1 MRDDTRADVPD
12 ETGSEILDE
21 VTLRALIEHVP
32 ATVYIDRLD
41 ETGSNVYTS
50 PRLEAELGYTVQEWV
65 SDKELYA
72 KVLHPE
78 DRERILAEYRRTRD
92 TDEPFRA
99 EYRMIARDG
108 TVHWYLDEAAVIRDE
123 AGRPAYF
130 HGFLLDITERKR
142 AEEALRA
149 SEERFRGVTDAAT
162 DAIVSASGDGRV
174 RSWNRG
180 AERMFGWRA
189 DEIVGRPLTV
199 IMPERLRVLHEQG
212 LARVRQTGHSK
223 LAGSVVELVALHKDG
238 REFPIEL
245 SIGAWDSSDGPAFS
259 GVIRDITEQ
268 KQLAD
273 ALRSSE
279 EELRRQKQ
287 YVESLAEINPTAI
300 VTVDRDGS
308 VTSWNLAA
316 EELFGYSRDEAIGR
330 NLDDLVVGRE
340 DLRSQAVSYEEVLR
354 AGRFHTVT
362 QRARRDG
369 TLADVELIIVPVV
382 AEGEPTGYL
391 VIYHDISQLQRQKQ
405 YYQSLLEVSPTAIV
419 TTDPDH
425 KVTSWNPAAEK
436 LFGYTRKETIG
447 QDIDSLVA
455 NTEAVHHEAVRLN
468 RQTKEA
474 GQVQLT
480 TRRTRKDGSLV
491 DVDVRAAPI
500 RVGDELVGLYA
511 LYHDISELQRAREQA
526 ETATQAKSAF
536 LAMMSHEIR
545 TPMNAVIGMTGLLL
559 DTNLAPEQRS
569 YAEVIRGS
577 GEALMAVIDEILDF
591 SKIEA
596 GRLELERRPF
606 DLRSCVESALELVAA
621 SASGKGLDLAYLL
634 DRGLPGAIVG
644 DATRLRQILI
654 NLLNNAIK
662 FTDTGE
668 VVVSVDGEALESGEE
683 EIAREYK
690 LHFAVRDSGI
700 GIPPDRLSRLF
711 ESFSQVDASTTR
723 RYGGTG
729 LGLAISKRLSELMG
743 GTIWAESRVR
753 EGSAFH
759 FTIQAEQAP
768 TLAPVHEHG
777 APPQLHGRRVLIV
790 DDNATN
796 RHILVSQAESW
807 GMLARDTASPAQALE
822 WIRRGD
828 PFDLAIL
835 DMHMP
840 EMDGGTLAEEIRRY
854 RDAREL
860 PLVMLTSLG
869 SWGELR
875 GGVEFAASLTKPI
888 KPSQLYDTLMSVFG
902 ATPAGVQAPAPREG
916 PVEEPAEQRM
926 PLRILVA
933 EDNVVNQQ
941 LALLLLGKL
950 GYRADVTADGLAALQ
965 ALEREPYDVVLMDV
979 QMPTMDGLEA
989 TRRIHQQWS
998 EGQRPHVIAA
1008 TANAMQEEREACLA
1022 AGMDDYLPKPIRVEE
1037 LAAALSRCRP
1047 RVAPRPPA
1055 AARGAGVGAQ
1065 APPER
1070 EPLGQLGQPRS
1081 AGVLHPAALE
1091 RLVQTI
1097 GDDDPDLLAA
1107 LIDTFLRDVP
1117 RLVDSARQGLQ
1128 QGQADEVRRAAHT
1141 LKSNGAT
1148 FGATGFSE
1156 LSRQLESLARP
1167 GTLEGTAD
1175 LIARIEAEFERVRIA
1190 LETVRERGRP

>member
-245 SIGAWDSSDGPAFS
+245 SIGAWDSSD
-259 GVIRDITEQ
+259 
-268 KQLAD
+268 
-273 ALRSSE
+273 
-279 EELRRQKQ
+279 
-287 YVESLAEINPTAI
+287 
-300 VTVDRDGS
+300 
-308 VTSWNLAA
+308 
-316 EELFGYSRDEAIGR
+316 EASGR

-500 RVGDELVGLYA
+500 RVGGELVGLYA

-526 ETATQAKSAF
+526 EAATRAKSAF

-1037 LAAALSRCRP
+1037 LAAALGRCRP

-1055 AARGAGVGAQ
+1055 AAREAGVG
-1065 APPER
+1065 P
-1070 EPLGQLGQPRS
+1070 
-1081 AGVLHPAALE
+1081 
-1091 RLVQTI
+1091 
-1097 GDDDPDLLAA
+1097 
-1107 LIDTFLRDVP
+1107 
-1117 RLVDSARQGLQ
+1117 
-1128 QGQADEVRRAAHT
+1128 
-1141 LKSNGAT
+1141 
-1148 FGATGFSE
+1148 
-1156 LSRQLESLARP
+1156 
-1167 GTLEGTAD
+1167 
-1175 LIARIEAEFERVRIA
+1175 
-1190 LETVRERGRP
+1190 

>member
-1 MRDDTRADVPD
+1 MRDDGRADVPD
-12 ETGSEILDE
+12 TTGSAFLDE
-21 VTLRALIEHVP
+21 ATLRALIEHVP
-32 ATVYIDRLD
+32 VTVYIDRLD

-50 PRLEAELGYTVQEWV
+50 PRLESELGYTAQEWA

-108 TVHWYLDEAAVIRDE
+108 TVHWFHDEAAVIRDE
-123 AGRPAYF
+123 TGRPAYF
-130 HGFLLDITERKR
+130 HGFLLDITEQKKL
-142 AEEALRA
+142 AEALRR
-149 SEERFRGVTDAAT
+149 SEG
-162 DAIVSASGDGRV
+162 
-174 RSWNRG
+174 
-180 AERMFGWRA
+180 
-189 DEIVGRPLTV
+189 
-199 IMPERLRVLHEQG
+199 
-212 LARVRQTGHSK
+212 
-223 LAGSVVELVALHKDG
+223 
-238 REFPIEL
+238 
-245 SIGAWDSSDGPAFS
+245 
-259 GVIRDITEQ
+259 
-268 KQLAD
+268 
-273 ALRSSE
+273 
-279 EELRRQKQ
+279 ELRRQKQ
-287 YVESLAEINPTAI
+287 YVESLVEINPTAI

-330 NLDDLVVGRE
+330 NLDDLVVARE
-340 DLRSQAVSYEEVLR
+340 DLRREAVRYEQVLR

-369 TLADVELIIVPVV
+369 TLADVELIVVPVIE
-382 AEGEPTGYL
+382 EGEPTGYL

-425 KVTSWNPAAEK
+425 KVTSWNPAAVK
-436 LFGYTRKETIG
+436 LFGYTRKEAIG

-455 NTEAVHHEAVRLN
+455 NTEAVRPEAVRLN

-474 GQVQLT
+474 GQVRLT

-500 RVGDELVGLYA
+500 RVGDQLVGLYA
-511 LYHDISELQRAREQA
+511 LYHDVSELQRAREQA
-526 ETATQAKSAF
+526 EAATRAKSAF

-545 TPMNAVIGMTGLLL
+545 TPMNAVIGMTGLLV
-559 DTNLAPEQRS
+559 DTDLTPEQRS

-606 DLRSCVESALELVAA
+606 DLRDCVESALELVAA
-621 SASGKGLDLAYLL
+621 SASGKGLDLAYLF
-634 DRGLPGAIVG
+634 DQGLPGAIVG
-644 DATRLRQILI
+644 DETRLRQILI
-654 NLLNNAIK
+654 NLLNNAVK

-668 VVVSVDGEALESGEE
+668 VVVSVDGEALESGKGE
-683 EIAREYK
+683 AAGEYK

-700 GIPPDRLSRLF
+700 GIPQDRLSRLF
-711 ESFSQVDASTTR
+711 ESFSQADPSTTR

-743 GTIWAESRVR
+743 GTIWAESRVG
-753 EGSAFH
+753 EGSAFQ

-768 TLAPVHEHG
+768 TLAPAHEHG
-777 APPQLHGRRVLIV
+777 APPQLHGRRVLVV

-796 RHILVSQAESW
+796 RHILVRQAESW
-807 GMLARDTASPAQALE
+807 GMLARDTASPTQALE

-835 DMHMP
+835 DMQMP
-840 EMDGGTLAEEIRRY
+840 EMDGVTLAEEIRRY

-869 SWGELR
+869 SLGELR
-875 GGVEFAASLTKPI
+875 EGVEFAASLRKPI
-888 KPSQLYDTLMSVFG
+888 KPSQLYDALMSVFG
-902 ATPAGVQAPAPREG
+902 ATPTGVQAPAPPEG
-916 PVEEPAEQRM
+916 PVGQLAERV

-941 LALLLLGKL
+941 LALLLLKKL
-950 GYRADVTADGLAALQ
+950 GYRADVAADGLEALR

-1037 LAAALSRCRP
+1037 LAAALRRCRP

-1055 AARGAGVGAQ
+1055 VAKGAGVGAQ
-1065 APPER
+1065 APPAR
-1070 EPLGQLGQPRS
+1070 EPLGQPRS

-1091 RLVQTI
+1091 CLMQTI
-1097 GDDDPDLLAA
+1097 GDDRGLLVA
-1107 LIDTFLRDVP
+1107 LIDAFLDDVP
-1117 RLVDSARQGLQ
+1117 RLVDGARQGLQ

-1148 FGATGFSE
+1148 FGAMGFSE
-1156 LSRQLESLARP
+1156 LSRELEALARS

-1175 LIARIEAEFERVRIA
+1175 LLARIEGEYELVRIA
-1190 LETVRERGRP
+1190 LEAVRARGRP

>member
-1 MRDDTRADVPD
+1 MARSSRTYRWQRSARSAKAASRASTSGRRAMRGGNSAKVCCDGERQRQAPVVGIVYSLSGRPRVGVGQVGPASRWFLLFLIFWARQQKKTPMPDDGRANVPD
-12 ETGSEILDE
+12 GTGSGILDE
-21 VTLRALIEHVP
+21 VTLRALLEHVP
-32 ATVYIDRLD
+32 VTVYIDRLD
-41 ETGSNVYTS
+41 ETASNVYTS
-50 PRLEAELGYTVQEWV
+50 PRLESELGYTVEEWV
-65 SDKELYA
+65 TDKELYA

-78 DRERILAEYRRTRD
+78 DRDRILAEYRRTRD
-92 TDEPFRA
+92 TDEPSRA
-99 EYRMIARDG
+99 EYRMTARDG
-108 TVHWYLDEAAVIRDE
+108 TVHWFLDEATVIRD
-123 AGRPAYF
+123 ATGQPAYF
-130 HGFLLDITERKR
+130 HGFLLDITKQKEL
-142 AEEALRA
+142 AE
-149 SEERFRGVTDAAT
+149 
-162 DAIVSASGDGRV
+162 
-174 RSWNRG
+174 
-180 AERMFGWRA
+180 
-189 DEIVGRPLTV
+189 
-199 IMPERLRVLHEQG
+199 
-212 LARVRQTGHSK
+212 
-223 LAGSVVELVALHKDG
+223 
-238 REFPIEL
+238 
-245 SIGAWDSSDGPAFS
+245 
-259 GVIRDITEQ
+259 
-268 KQLAD
+268 
-273 ALRSSE
+273 ALRSSQE
-279 EELRRQKQ
+279 ALRQQKQ
-287 YVESLAEINPTAI
+287 YLEALLEINPTAI
-300 VTVDRDGS
+300 VTVDRDGI

-316 EELFGYSRDEAIGR
+316 DELFGYSRDEAIGR
-330 NLDDLVVGRE
+330 HLDDLVVGRG
-340 DLRSQAVSYEEVLR
+340 DLRREAVSYEQVLQR
-354 AGRFHTVT
+354 GRFHTVT
-362 QRARRDG
+362 KRARRDG
-369 TLADVELIIVPVV
+369 TLADVELIVVPVIE
-382 AEGEPTGYL
+382 EGEPTGYL
-391 VIYHDISQLQRQKQ
+391 VIYHDISELQRQKQ
-405 YYQSLLEVSPTAIV
+405 YYEALLEVSPTAIV
-419 TTDPDH
+419 TVGPDR

-436 LFGYTRKETIG
+436 LFGYTREDAIG
-447 QDIDSLVA
+447 RNIDSLVA
-455 NTEAVHHEAVRLN
+455 DTEALHDEAVRLN
-468 RQTKEA
+468 RQVEEA
-474 GQVQLT
+474 GEVRLT
-480 TRRTRKDGSLV
+480 TRRIRKDGSLV

-511 LYHDISELQRAREQA
+511 IYHDISELQRAREQA
-526 ETATQAKSAF
+526 EAATRAKSAF

-668 VVVSVDGEALESGEE
+668 VVVSVVGVALEKGEE

-700 GIPPDRLSRLF
+700 GIPPD
-711 ESFSQVDASTTR
+711 
-723 RYGGTG
+723 
-729 LGLAISKRLSELMG
+729 RLSELMG

-926 PLRILVA
+926 PLRILVS

-989 TRRIHQQWS
+989 TRRIHQRWP
-998 EGQRPHVIAA
+998 EGRWPHVIAA